1 MKKLALLF
9 LLFPVFLFA
18 DEGTTLVIPPFEHC
32 WGIHKGTEKK
42 LKLLLGEDKNF
53 NDPQGLSCVKLF
65 AWDDTTTDE
74 DDDELTVY
82 GVNSG
87 NNEIIYN
94 NSMHSLGIWGN
105 RYGSEVKLSSP
116 KGIAA
121 DPEGN
126 VYIADCGNHRVV
138 HLKNDGKELHLV
150 NIIADSILSAPF
162 DVALDSKGF
171 LYITDTVKSAIF
183 KFSPDGGFI
192 TTIGE
197 GLLRSPKGIDVVD
210 MEERWHYYNEEFIA
224 VVDSFS
230 MRVVRLSMDGRLEG
244 RVSSSDYFASPVEFN
259 YLALDYMNDIWVT
272 DRVNHTIHKFD
283 HNLNFLT
290 IFGGY
295 GTNNGQFV
303 EPRGICIWRRY
314 GQTFISERIGAQYFW
329 IGTDVE
335 SLYVKKDG
343 GRLRIS
349 YTLTERSLVTVEIL
363 DKKGKKRLAT
373 LIDKTVL
380 KAGRRTAIW
389 NIPRKY
395 LSRGEVLV
403 RVTAEPR
410 YSSKGHLV
418 SKLEKKIKI

>member
-1 MKKLALLF
+1 MRRLVFLF

-18 DEGTTLVIPPFEHC
+18 GDGTTLVVPPFEHC
-32 WGIHKGTEKK
+32 WGVHKGTEEK
-42 LKLLLGEDKNF
+42 LKLLLGKDKSF

-105 RYGSEVKLSSP
+105 RYGSEVKMSSP

-126 VYIADCGNHRVV
+126 VYIADCGAHRVV
-138 HLKNDGKELHLV
+138 YLVNDGKDLHFV
-150 NIIADSILSAPF
+150 NTIGDDILSAPF
-162 DVALDSKGF
+162 DIALDSRGF
-171 LYITDTVKSAIF
+171 LYVTDTVKSAIF
-183 KFSPDGGFI
+183 KFSPDGEFV
-192 TTIGE
+192 TAIGE
-197 GLLRSPKGIDVVD
+197 GVLWSPKGIDVVD
-210 MEERWHYYNEEFIA
+210 MGEKWRYYNEEFIA

-272 DRVNHTIHKFD
+272 DRVNHIIHKFD
-283 HNLNFLT
+283 HHLSFLT
-290 IFGGY
+290 VFGGY
-295 GTNNGQFV
+295 GTKNGQFV

-314 GQTFISERIGAQYFW
+314 GQTFVSERIGAQYFW
-329 IGTDVE
+329 IGTDIKDL
-335 SLYVKKDG
+335 SVKRDG
-343 GRLRIS
+343 DELRIS

-363 DKKGKKRLAT
+363 DRKGKKRLDT
-373 LIDKTVL
+373 PINKTVL
-380 KAGRRTAIW
+380 KAGRRTTVW
-389 NIPRKY
+389 RIPREH
-395 LSRGEVLV
+395 LGRGVILV
-403 RVTAEPR
+403 RITAEPR

-418 SKLEKKIKI
+418 STREKKAKI